1 MIKDIDKMDI
11 LSLNMERLKDFITAL
26 GEKEYRAGQIFS
38 WLHKKNVTDFN
49 QMTDIPQSLKDK
61 LNEAA
66 LIQCCQ
72 IAEKHTSK
80 IDETVKYLYGV
91 SEGFIES
98 VVMRYDYGNTI
109 CISSQVGCAMGCT
122 FCASAEGGLV
132 RNLTAGEMLSEL
144 YVAESDLGI
153 EISNVVIM
161 GTGEP
166 LNNYDN
172 VTLFLELANDKRGK
186 NLSMRNITLSTCGL
200 VPKIIELA
208 GKSLKINLA
217 ISLHAADD
225 ELRRKLMPNAAV
237 YTIKELVEAA
247 DIYFLKTGRRVTWEY
262 MLIDG
267 VNDTYKDA
275 FRLAALL
282 KKKNTHVNIISV
294 NKIRENGFSQSGNI
308 SRFMDI
314 LLKNGINVTRR
325 KSLGCDIN
333 GACGQLRSRRLS

>member
-1 MIKDIDKMDI
+1 MMKDIDKLDI
-11 LSLNMERLKDFITAL
+11 LSLNIERLKDFVTGL

-38 WLHKKNVTDFN
+38 WLHKKKVADFDK
-49 QMTDIPQSLKDK
+49 MTDIPQSLKDK
-61 LNEAA
+61 LYETA
-66 LIQCCQ
+66 LIQNCS
-72 IAEKHTSK
+72 IVEKYTSK
-80 IDETVKYLYGV
+80 EDETVKYLYGV
-91 SEGFIES
+91 SGGFIES
-98 VVMRYDYGNTI
+98 VVMRYDYGTTV
-109 CISSQVGCAMGCT
+109 CISSQVGCAMGCA
-122 FCASAEGGLV
+122 FCASTEGGLV
-132 RNLTAGEMLSEL
+132 RNLTAGEMLSEI
-144 YVAESDLGI
+144 YESERDLGI

-166 LNNYDN
+166 LHNFDN
-172 VTLFLELANDKRGK
+172 VALFLDIANDKLGK

-208 GKSLKINLA
+208 GKGLKINLA

-225 ELRRKLMPNAAV
+225 ELRKRLMPIAAT

-247 DIYFLKTGRRVTWEY
+247 DVYFLKTGRRVTWEY
-262 MLIDG
+262 MIIDG
-267 VNDTYKDA
+267 VNDTDKDA
-275 FRLAALL
+275 LKLAVLL

-325 KSLGCDIN
+325 KSLGGDIN